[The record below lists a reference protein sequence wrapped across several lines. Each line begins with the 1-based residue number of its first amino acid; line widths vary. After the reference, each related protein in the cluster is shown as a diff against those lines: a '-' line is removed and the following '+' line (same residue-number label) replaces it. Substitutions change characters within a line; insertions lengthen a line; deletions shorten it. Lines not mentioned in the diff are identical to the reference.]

1 MIRRVKMVKL
11 YDSDSGKLIGTITQ
25 ADLRF
30 LRDQLEE
37 ETLEDQDYY
46 IDPATLVWFEEQDA
60 DPGLVALLRK
70 ALGDREGM
78 EIRWAED

>member
-1 MIRRVKMVKL
+1 MVKL
-11 YDSDSGKLIGTITQ
+11 YDSESDKLIGTITGAELQ
-25 ADLRF
+25 F
-30 LRDQLEE
+30 LKDQLEE

-46 IDPATLVWFEEQDA
+46 IDPATLVWFEEQGA
-60 DPGLVALLRK
+60 DSSLVALLRE